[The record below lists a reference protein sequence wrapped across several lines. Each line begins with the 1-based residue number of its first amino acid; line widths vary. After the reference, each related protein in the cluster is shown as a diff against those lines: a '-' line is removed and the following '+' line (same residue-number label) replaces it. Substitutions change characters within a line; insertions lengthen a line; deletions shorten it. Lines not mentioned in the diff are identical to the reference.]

1 MLSCPTN
8 RMVVFFGGSHPQ
20 AFREVAFAKLG
31 SCSKNY
37 STPPHSLHTNYSNA
51 IEMAL
56 KWPNPWPNPNFWNP
70 PPKALS
76 RVTVTSSPQ
85 CFWCWKSRARRESQ
99 RHDLDGASHGSWLF
113 YSVRSSDLVKKLMT
127 GCWRQIFNWQL
138 ITGTTYQQVNGNRI
152 TSIHLECQGVLA
164 SMTTKFCPAFVTT

>member
-1 MLSCPTN
+1 MPYQPHG
-8 RMVVFFGGSHPQ
+8 RFFFGGSHPQ
-20 AFREVAFAKLG
+20 AEGSSICKLG
-31 SCSKNY
+31 LLKKLLK
-37 STPPHSLHTNYSNA
+37 PPHSLLTNDSNA

-76 RVTVTSSPQ
+76 RVTVTFSPQ
-85 CFWCWKSRARRESQ
+85 CFLVLKVPSQPWELTLLQCPFEWLGEETDGRMLETNFQLAISHWKIISF
-99 RHDLDGASHGSWLF
+99 G
-113 YSVRSSDLVKKLMT
+113 
-127 GCWRQIFNWQL
+127 
-138 ITGTTYQQVNGNRI
+138 TYQQVNGNRI

>member
-1 MLSCPTN
+1 MPYQPHG
-8 RMVVFFGGSHPQ
+8 RFFGGSHPQ
-20 AFREVAFAKLG
+20 AEGSSICKLG
-31 SCSKNY
+31 SGSKKLFK
-37 STPPHSLHTNYSNA
+37 PPHSLLTNDSNA

-76 RVTVTSSPQ
+76 RVTVTFSPQ

-99 RHDLDGASHGSWLF
+99 RHDLDGASHGSWHF
-113 YSVRSSDLVKKLMT
+113 YSVRSSVLVKKLMA

-138 ITGTTYQQVNGNRI
+138 VIGTTYQQVNGNRI